1 MTPWVITFEKFRQ
14 QANRSL
20 TRANPL
26 QGQNPWVDQVI
37 FRSFDRA
44 NEWGKS
50 ITTEPFKRWVYE
62 KSLKYLLS
70 EMPAYDSA
78 QPLLGSKEEEELF
91 LQYKKKRFLDAAKI
105 GDVVL
110 VRGNQR
116 ISRII
121 QTLTTS
127 PYSHSAYY
135 LGEGQLLEVEPEGVV
150 ISDITKYLHLDL
162 RLCRPAMIEPN
173 AQKKV
178 HRFLLSQLKK
188 QPKYDVT
195 NIEKLLFKY
204 AYTKFRPD
212 TKVYIGGSTEFE
224 QYYICSGLIAH
235 AFHLAGY
242 PITPSLRFHKRRKK
256 MKLKL
261 DSFADYIQFAKHR
274 KKNFSQVVPSD
285 FDNSP
290 FFATVKFMYLHGSKA
305 EVTVGWTLDKEQ
317 EVF

>member
-1 MTPWVITFEKFRQ
+1 MIPWLVKLEKYRQ
-14 QANRSL
+14 LANRPFVESS
-20 TRANPL
+20 PL
-26 QGQNPWVDQVI
+26 QGHNPWLDKAI
-37 FRSFDRA
+37 FKSFDKL
-44 NEWGKS
+44 NDWGKLLS
-50 ITTEPFKRWVYE
+50 TDNFKHWAYQ
-62 KSLKYLLS
+62 KSLDYLLS
-70 EMPAYDSA
+70 EMPSYDSA
-78 QPLLGSKEEEELF
+78 QPLLGSKKDEELF
-91 LQYKKKRFLDAAKI
+91 IHYKTTRFLEAAEL

-127 PYSHSAYY
+127 PYSHAAYY
-135 LGEGQLLEVEPEGVV
+135 LGKGEILEVEPEGVV
-150 ISDITKYLHLDL
+150 ISQIQKYMHLDV
-162 RLCRPAMIEPN
+162 RLCRPVMIKEKSK
-173 AQKKV
+173 QKV
-178 HRFLLSQLKK
+178 HQFLLKQLDK

-204 AYTKFRPD
+204 IYTKVRPD
-212 TKVYIGGSTEFE
+212 IKVYIGGNTEFE

-242 PITPSLRFHKRRKK
+242 PITPSLRFNKK
-256 MKLKL
+256 KKQKNLKL
-261 DSFADYIQFAKHR
+261 DTLDDYVHLAKHM

-290 FFATVKFMYLHGSKA
+290 FFATVKFMYLDSSNTA
-305 EVTVGWTLDKEQ
+305 IPFDLQFDAEQ